1 MNKFYPFYFHFY
13 TKKTTR
19 DFGLRSFF
27 VRISFFCEVIYIGN
41 QPHFE

>member
-13 TKKTTR
+13 SKKTTR

-27 VRISFFCEVIYIGN
+27 CPNFVFVK
-41 QPHFE
+41 